1 MVTTT
6 TNCVEYLLELEGK
19 LEFIWDIFS
28 GLSLHHYNYD
38 IINMNARSFTWKTS
52 IWLRY
57 TETVLIKNTFIV
69 GKVISQ
75 IKTSILFFLETC
87 CTTLILKKGNYHSN
101 ITRQNS
107 NFSKIFTSKVFEVS
121 NTPTKNL
128 NWLKHLKNL
137 QVKNTYENFFLG
149 KLLLGA
155 CNFTKTELRHR
166 YFARTSLWILTGHF

>member
-57 TETVLIKNTFIV
+57 TETVPIKNTFIV

-75 IKTSILFFLETC
+75 IKTSILFFLKN
-87 CTTLILKKGNYHSN
+87 LLRKINKKENYHLN
-101 ITRQNS
+101 ITRQKS
-107 NFSKIFTSKVFEVS
+107 NI
-121 NTPTKNL
+121 
-128 NWLKHLKNL
+128 
-137 QVKNTYENFFLG
+137 
-149 KLLLGA
+149 
-155 CNFTKTELRHR
+155 
-166 YFARTSLWILTGHF
+166 